1 MAIHRNWYLL
11 AYDIRDPKRLRRV
24 HYYLRKQGLAAQQ
37 SVFFLHVTDAE
48 LKQTLEGVAKRIH
61 RHRDDVRAYPISHP
75 AEVWLTG
82 QSAVAGPLL
91 QPPQASINQKKPP
104 PAIERQ
110 GLWGLVT
117 RLWESHHG

>member
-1 MAIHRNWYLL
+1 MAIHRSWYLL
-11 AYDIRDPKRLRRV
+11 AYDIRDPKRLQRV
-24 HYYLRKQGLAAQQ
+24 HYYLRKRGLAAQQ

-48 LKQTLEGVAKRIH
+48 LQQTLDGVAQRIH
-61 RHRDDVRAYPISHP
+61 RHLDDVRAYPISHP

-91 QPPQASINQKKPP
+91 QPPQVSINQKQPP
-104 PAIERQ
+104 PAVERQ

-117 RLWESHHG
+117 RLWGSRHD

>member
-1 MAIHRNWYLL
+1 MATPRAWYLL
-11 AYDIRDPKRLRRV
+11 AYDIRDPQRLRRV
-24 HYYLRKQGLAAQQ
+24 HYYLRKRALAAQQ

-48 LKQTLEGVAKRIH
+48 LQRTLDEVAKRIH

-75 AEVWLTG
+75 AEVWLAG

-91 QPPQASINQKKPP
+91 QPPTVGINQKKPP

-110 GLWGLVT
+110 GLWGLVP
-117 RLWESHHG
+117 RLWGKGHG